1 MSRVFIA
8 VFKLWGLEL
17 GIATGAVSDW
27 LRESMRL
34 KIIASLTDD

>member
-17 GIATGAVSDW
+17 DIATRAVSDW

-34 KIIASLTDD
+34 ETIASLTDD